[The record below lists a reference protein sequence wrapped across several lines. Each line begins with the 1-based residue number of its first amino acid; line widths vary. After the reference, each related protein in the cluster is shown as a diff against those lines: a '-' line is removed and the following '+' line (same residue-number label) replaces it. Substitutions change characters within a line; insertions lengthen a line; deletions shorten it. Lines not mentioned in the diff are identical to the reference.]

1 MTFTRIVIPLV
12 LALLTLSAI
21 LLVQGIRR
29 KKARWLAAGGMVL
42 LLTAAACAVLLEF
55 ITRR

>member
-12 LALLTLSAI
+12 LALLILSAI

-29 KKARWLAAGGMVL
+29 KKVRWIAAGGMVL